1 MLFRSGDAALT
12 PPPAQMSVWTLSW
25 ALRLFLVGE
34 IVLLLNVLVAASIYG
49 TLLVYRPS
57 ASASV
62 LDYIFIQVPAR

>member
-1 MLFRSGDAALT
+1 
-12 PPPAQMSVWTLSW
+12 MSVWTLSW